1 MDIVDV
7 AQRHEELL
15 REAALDKQRRRSA
28 SAERRGAGL
37 PAYCEDCDEAIEP
50 ARLSVLPDTPICA
63 YCAHQREARR
73 GG

>member
-1 MDIVDV
+1 MDIVDM
-7 AQRHEELL
+7 AQRQEEQS
-15 REAALDKQRRRSA
+15 RAAALERQRQRAA
-28 SAERRGAGL
+28 SAERRNAGL
-37 PAYCEDCDEAIEP
+37 PAYCADCDEAIEP